1 MISIQKRPEIRQ
13 IQPIGFR
20 ERLEASRAPTM
31 GNARKDTKISE
42 SPTPLSASQLPGE
55 YADWARKDS
64 MMVATA
70 IIKQSPAS
78 DHASQEATRPL
89 VLLTSGSGTL
99 ALSVTT
105 PLYSTTD
112 SRALRR
118 PSRNSFLARAS
129 RATIYES
136 QEQAIYARVLETG
149 RGFFE

>member
-31 GNARKDTKISE
+31 GN
-42 SPTPLSASQLPGE
+42 
-55 YADWARKDS
+55 ARKDS

-112 SRALRR
+112 SRALRQ
-118 PSRNSFLARAS
+118 PSRNSFLASAS
-129 RATIYES
+129 RATNY
-136 QEQAIYARVLETG
+136 
-149 RGFFE
+149 